1 MLQTETT
8 NEPVQVSN
16 KYDGTQIKNAVDD
29 EISRFFSKEQNF
41 SQSHIHTDIKLLL
54 GYVSCFIAG
63 GSFLYEYKTSF
74 YDALTVTTACVIVYW
89 TIQSI
94 SLAYGYLVEKDELF
108 AGTKKV
114 DGKGTS
120 TLKVSGKIDK
130 HSPKYQLC
138 FNYTDIRAGK
148 TVSYKVEPNVT
159 AWFDTKGVLV
169 QQAMDSDLS
178 TYLSTLVQKLH
189 QE

>member
-1 MLQTETT
+1 MSQTETT

-29 EISRFFSKEQNF
+29 EISRFYSKEQNF
-41 SQSHIHTDIKLLL
+41 SQSHIHSDIKLLL
-54 GYVSCFIAG
+54 GYLSCFIAG

-74 YDALTVTTACVIVYW
+74 NDALTVTTVCVIVYW
-89 TIQSI
+89 AIQSV
-94 SLAYGYLVEKDELF
+94 SFAYGYFVEKDELF

-114 DGKGTS
+114 DGKSTS
-120 TLKVSGKIDK
+120 TLKISGKIDK
-130 HSPKYQLC
+130 HSPIYQLC
-138 FNYTDIRAGK
+138 FSYTDIGSGK
-148 TVSYKVEPNVT
+148 SVSQKVEPNVT
-159 AWFDTKGVLV
+159 TWFDTQGVLV

-178 TYLSTLVQKLH
+178 AYLSTLVQKLH